1 MGQCAISPPRQQDTG
16 SADAEGVAE
25 EDLDD
30 EEEDED
36 GDEEEGG
43 EEEGEEED
51 GDITETQAWRE
62 VFKEM
67 ALLKRDVLRFQLGTL
82 TLQLTHS
89 RVPV

>member
-1 MGQCAISPPRQQDTG
+1 MAQGAISPPRQQDTG
-16 SADAEGVAE
+16 SADAAGVAE
-25 EDLDD
+25 EVLHD
-30 EEEDED
+30 EEEDEE

-89 RVPV
+89 RVTV

>member
-1 MGQCAISPPRQQDTG
+1 MIPPRQQDTG

-25 EDLDD
+25 EELHD
-30 EEEDED
+30 EEEHEE